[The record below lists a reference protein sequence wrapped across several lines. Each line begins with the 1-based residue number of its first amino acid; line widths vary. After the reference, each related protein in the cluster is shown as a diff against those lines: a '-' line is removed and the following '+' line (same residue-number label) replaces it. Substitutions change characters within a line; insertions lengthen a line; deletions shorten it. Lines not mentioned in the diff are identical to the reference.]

1 MTDDPSKK
9 QNDPTQIARAASNR
23 DNNLG
28 NSGTQTTSPKNVLRK
43 EERTR
48 GRTAKNKIRVN
59 SGEHH
64 KSNDRQGPASWCR
77 ALLNCISSRCIEEET
92 WQVKA

>member
-1 MTDDPSKK
+1 MTLLRLAD
-9 QNDPTQIARAASNR
+9 RAASNR

-28 NSGTQTTSPKNVLRK
+28 NSGTQTTSPKNVLPK
-43 EERTR
+43 EERTQ

-64 KSNDRQGPASWCR
+64 KRMTDRARHPGVG
-77 ALLNCISSRCIEEET
+77 L
-92 WQVKA
+92 